1 MLQTSGNFVEDSETE
16 NFVEMIVKIGHLS
29 PRVPYYFVGNGNA
42 EIPEIAGRQW

>member
-29 PRVPYYFVGNGNA
+29 PRVPYYFVGNA
-42 EIPEIAGRQW
+42 EFPEIAGRQW